1 MNRFSDIRPSL
12 STATLEAISSNF
24 GFEHP
29 TPVQA
34 AAIPLFLG
42 NKDVLVEAVT
52 GSGKT
57 LAFGIPILEIL
68 HSKFQ
73 NNKKHNVG
81 AVVIA
86 PTRELAAQIYDVV
99 SKLIASS
106 GLVHCLFVGG
116 NSIQECVAEY
126 ERNGGNIVIGTP
138 GRILDMQHR
147 CEIINFKTVEVL
159 VMVSLYNNLVIPVI
173 LLILRS
179 LFFFY

>member
-1 MNRFSDIRPSL
+1 MSNRFSDIRPAL
-12 STATLEAISSNF
+12 SAPTLEAVGRTF

-68 HSKFQ
+68 LSKFRSGR
-73 NNKKHNVG
+73 KHDVG

-86 PTRELAAQIYDVV
+86 PTRELAAQIHEVF
-99 SKLIASS
+99 SKLIAGS

-116 NSIQECVAEY
+116 NSIQDCVAEY

-147 CEIINFKTVEVL
+147 CGIINFKSVEVL
-159 VMVSLYNNLVIPVI
+159 VMVSNLISCRV
-173 LLILRS
+173 
-179 LFFFY
+179 